1 MLPVIPRKAVIG
13 TYQCTDDEM
22 MLPVIPI
29 VVIGTYQCT
38 DAPTNVQMMLPVI
51 PERL

>member
-22 MLPVIPI
+22 MLPVIPV
-29 VVIGTYQCT
+29 VVIGTYQCR
-38 DAPTNVQMMLPVI
+38 DDVSCDPQEML
-51 PERL
+51 